1 MATIDIYNLS
11 GAKVG
16 TFDLADEIFGAV
28 NEDLL
33 WEAVKHYRA
42 GQHRGTHATKARWQ
56 VSGSGKKLWK
66 QKGTGRARIG
76 SIRSPLW
83 RHGGTVH
90 GPVPRSYDYA
100 FPRKKLL
107 GALRSALA
115 SKFAD
120 GKLTVVNAFDV
131 KEPKTKEFRAA
142 LEALK
147 VESTVLIV
155 EAPNAA
161 NRNLELSARNI
172 EGLELIPGNEVHP
185 YHLLRYDRVIFSHPA
200 IEKLQLTLKDTLPKR
215 QRKAAKEKTK
225 ARRRRRLLR
234 GSACGMKKRRRWP
247 DEIRIPDHSPSGD
260 HRKRFGDQGK
270 PEHAGLPGGSGS
282 DEDGSEA
289 GGADDFQSQSAFRPH
304 GDVSGKRAAARE
316 VCRLSTRL
324 EEGVCT
330 AAGGRED
337 AGVRAEFVRQQKAGS
352 SGSLREPSD
361 KVSRL

>member
-1 MATIDIYNLS
+1 MATIDIHDLS
-11 GAKVG
+11 GKKVG

-120 GKLTVVNAFDV
+120 GKLTIVNAFELKDG
-131 KEPKTKEFRAA
+131 KTKAFRAA
-142 LEALK
+142 LDALK

-155 EAPNAA
+155 DAPNSG
-161 NRNLELSARNI
+161 NRNLDLSSRNI
-172 EGLELIPGNEVHP
+172 KGLELVPGNEVHP

-200 IEKLQLTLKDTLPKR
+200 IEKLQLTLKDSLPKH
-215 QRKAAKEKTK
+215 QRKAAKEKKEDDGAKK
-225 ARRRRRLLR
+225 A
-234 GSACGMKKRRRWP
+234 SATP
-247 DEIRIPDHSPSGD
+247 
-260 HRKRFGDQGK
+260 RKRTRHEK
-270 PEHAGLPGGSGS
+270 
-282 DEDGSEA
+282 
-289 GGADDFQSQSAFRPH
+289 
-304 GDVSGKRAAARE
+304 AAE
-316 VCRLSTRL
+316 V
-324 EEGVCT
+324 
-330 AAGGRED
+330 A
-337 AGVRAEFVRQQKAGS
+337 
-352 SGSLREPSD
+352 
-361 KVSRL
+361 

>member
-1 MATIDIYNLS
+1 LS
-11 GAKVG
+11 GKRVG

-83 RHGGTVH
+83 RHGATVH

-120 GKLTVVNAFDV
+120 GKLTIVNAFELKDG
-131 KEPKTKEFRAA
+131 KTKAFRAA
-142 LEALK
+142 LDALN

-155 EAPNAA
+155 DVPNSG
-161 NRNLELSARNI
+161 NNNLALSSRNI
-172 EGLELIPGNEVHP
+172 KGLELVPGNEVHP

-200 IEKLQLTLKDTLPKR
+200 IEKLQITLKDSLPKR
-215 QRKAAKEKTK
+215 QRKEAKEEDEGAKK
-225 ARRRRRLLR
+225 A
-234 GSACGMKKRRRWP
+234 SAAP
-247 DEIRIPDHSPSGD
+247 
-260 HRKRFGDQGK
+260 RKRTRHEK
-270 PEHAGLPGGSGS
+270 
-282 DEDGSEA
+282 
-289 GGADDFQSQSAFRPH
+289 
-304 GDVSGKRAAARE
+304 AAE
-316 VCRLSTRL
+316 V
-324 EEGVCT
+324 
-330 AAGGRED
+330 A
-337 AGVRAEFVRQQKAGS
+337 
-352 SGSLREPSD
+352 
-361 KVSRL
+361 